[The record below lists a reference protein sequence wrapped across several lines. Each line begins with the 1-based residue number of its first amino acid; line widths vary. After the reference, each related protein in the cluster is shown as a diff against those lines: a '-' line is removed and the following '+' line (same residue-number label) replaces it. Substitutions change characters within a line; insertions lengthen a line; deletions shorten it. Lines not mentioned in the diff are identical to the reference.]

1 MIWRCDACHHVMSD
15 MSVGLASPAASPDS
29 CYESSHSLISLSAR
43 RMCTVCSGSGNQK
56 QPVTFARSPA
66 TGQDRDGV
74 QGGGLCPLCLLHWH
88 EACGHQLAS
97 AVEASDAP
105 QDLVEGLRNLRSLP
119 HWVSG
124 TLGCTAREQQ
134 QPLCPPSPRT
144 VFSYGTGTVMQHE

>member
-1 MIWRCDACHHVMSD
+1 MHSLQWKRKSETACHFCKKS
-15 MSVGLASPAASPDS
+15 
-29 CYESSHSLISLSAR
+29 
-43 RMCTVCSGSGNQK
+43 
-56 QPVTFARSPA
+56 A

-144 VFSYGTGTVMQHE
+144 VFHMGQGQSCNMSDMCQQS